1 MALDNISKAV
11 LDAAAA
17 EAEEIRKKAR
27 KNAEIRT
34 AAARRDAELE
44 EERRYQTAIRSIDEE
59 CARQLIQKRGAANK
73 ELLAKKNICLRRV
86 IEAARARILALPSQD
101 YGDIMRRLLK
111 RAAEGSAGLMR
122 VHPDDRPCFEQITA
136 ELNGTRLPDE
146 QIGLDESCVL
156 DERGGFVF
164 VGRGFEVDQT
174 LATLLADIEREMAPE
189 IARELF
195 GQ

>member
-17 EAEEIRKKAR
+17 EAEEIRKKAH

-73 ELLAKKNICLRRV
+73 EMLAKKNICLRRV
-86 IEAARARILALPSQD
+86 IEAARDRILALPSQD
-101 YGDIMRRLLK
+101 YGDIM
-111 RAAEGSAGLMR
+111 G
-122 VHPDDRPCFEQITA
+122 VC
-136 ELNGTRLPDE
+136 
-146 QIGLDESCVL
+146 
-156 DERGGFVF
+156 
-164 VGRGFEVDQT
+164 
-174 LATLLADIEREMAPE
+174 
-189 IARELF
+189 
-195 GQ
+195 